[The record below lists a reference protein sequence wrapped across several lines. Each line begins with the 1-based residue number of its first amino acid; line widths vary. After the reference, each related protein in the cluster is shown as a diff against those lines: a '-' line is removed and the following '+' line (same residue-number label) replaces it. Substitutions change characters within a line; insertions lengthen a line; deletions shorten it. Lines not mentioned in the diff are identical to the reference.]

1 VELGYFRPGLVPNA
15 GWPENEG
22 VHDCRHCKASLE
34 DRFRFCPWCAAPQ
47 RTKIVEFFAPHPA
60 VAADSSK
67 GLRVS
72 RYLGDDDQPPQV
84 RFSIWSGETASAAI
98 SLSDE
103 EAARLADFVA
113 PLPARKPIL
122 DQIRESLH
130 I

>member
-1 VELGYFRPGLVPNA
+1 
-15 GWPENEG
+15 
-22 VHDCRHCKASLE
+22 VHDCRHCKATLE

-60 VAADSSK
+60 VAADASK

-113 PLPARKPIL
+113 PLPTRKPIL
-122 DQIRESLH
+122 DHIRDSLR